1 MNNNIKLL
9 VNLLYLKEDLLS
21 DLNDDDTDD
30 SDFIY
35 NYNIVKIFNDKPTA
49 LYMNN
54 YNGIGHS
61 LIYQKSSNTFQ
72 IVKSYNKNENRNDKL
87 IGICVGKGLWMS
99 IEFNY
104 EGWMY
109 NAILVRRYEVPQLD
123 GWNTTKYI
131 WENTLRDGIWDKLYD
146 QVVSGLGDKI
156 CYLPDIKQLQEI
168 YQNNNILQLP
178 YDRVWSCQQYEK
190 SWTKEYCF
198 NMETGNVEAERK
210 EWDMFAIALI
220 HFD

>member
-9 VNLLYLKEDLLS
+9 VNLLYLKENLLS
-21 DLNDDDTDD
+21 DLEDDDKDDD

-35 NYNIVKIFNDKPTA
+35 EYNTIKTFNGKPTA
-49 LYMNN
+49 SYMNK
-54 YNGIGHS
+54 YNGIGHF
-61 LIYQKSSNTFQ
+61 LIYQKNNTFQ
-72 IVKSYNKNENRNDKL
+72 IVKRYNENINDKL

-99 IEFNY
+99 TEFNY

-109 NAILVRRYEVPQLD
+109 NALLVKRYEIPQLD

-131 WENTLRDGIWDKLYD
+131 WENTIRDGIWDELYD
-146 QVVSGLGDKI
+146 QIVSGLGNKI
-156 CYLPDIKQLQEI
+156 CYLPDVKQLQEI

-178 YDRVWSCQQYEK
+178 YDRVWSCKQYEK
-190 SWTKEYCF
+190 SWAKEYCL
-198 NMETGNVEAERK
+198 NMETGKVEVRRK
-210 EWDMFAIALI
+210 EDDMDGIALI